1 MCFLL
6 CYYPFVCLGAGT
18 IHPTPTFYIE
28 TDNPNATIGKK
39 DYVSGKLTIVSSDK
53 KECMT
58 DALLGIRGRGNS
70 TWGMAKKPYR
80 IKFDSK
86 TRLLNLNAKAKS
98 WVLLAN
104 YADKT
109 LMRNAVAFE
118 VSSFW
123 EWSLRLLSA
132 LWMWCST
139 ESSWAIT
146 WFPIRWKWRKAVYR

>member
-1 MCFLL
+1 MSVWAQEQYTQL
-6 CYYPFVCLGAGT
+6 
-18 IHPTPTFYIE
+18 PTFYIE

-86 TRLLNLNAKAKS
+86 TRLLNLNAKAKVGS
-98 WVLLAN
+98 YWL
-104 YADKT
+104 T
-109 LMRNAVAFE
+109 M
-118 VSSFW
+118 
-123 EWSLRLLSA
+123 
-132 LWMWCST
+132 
-139 ESSWAIT
+139 
-146 WFPIRWKWRKAVYR
+146 PIRH